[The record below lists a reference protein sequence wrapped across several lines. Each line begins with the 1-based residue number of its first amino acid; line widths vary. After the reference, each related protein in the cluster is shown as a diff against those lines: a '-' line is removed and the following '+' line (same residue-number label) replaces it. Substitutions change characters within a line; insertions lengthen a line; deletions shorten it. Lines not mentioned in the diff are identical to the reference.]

1 MKFAGVPEEFWGRL
15 YEDGMTL
22 ELSDLR
28 LTEVPTWVRNLVNL
42 TELRLRGCDLAELP
56 GWLGKL
62 ARLTKLDASG
72 NQLVTVP
79 ESVGNLASLRHL
91 DLSGNRIAV
100 LPESV
105 SRLEELETLF
115 LNGNQL
121 TGVPSWVGRL
131 PSLTTLGLAGNR
143 LAALSDSLGSLRQL
157 GFLDLSHN
165 WLTALP
171 ASLAG
176 PLERGLTFRADFN
189 PLPEPYQELLARGPR
204 DLAAYLRS
212 LADATPQYEA
222 KVILVGEGGV
232 GKSSLVAA
240 MRGEPFNPN
249 RTTTH
254 GIEVKPLEVP
264 HPAEPRE
271 RLTLRLWDFGGQEV
285 YRVTH
290 QFFLTRRALNLVVW
304 HARHGQEQ
312 DQVEDWLRRL
322 RLRVKAEAPALV
334 VATHCAERLADLDYP
349 RLRKLFP
356 EMLPDGPFEIDS
368 KTRQGIDVLVAAIAR
383 HAARLPQMGQLI
395 SRRWGA
401 VRAEILSRAAVQPQ
415 IRYSDYADICRDRK
429 LTDPETATLARLM
442 NDLGL
447 VIYFGDDEGLRNIM
461 VLNPEWLTGAISYVL
476 NDKATVDA
484 DGVLDHRR
492 LRELWSGTNG
502 YDPEYYPYFLRLMEK
517 FDVSYRLDE
526 DPDQSLVTQ
535 LVPHQRPTLPWEPG
549 DARPAG
555 MRTLSLVCE
564 LAEPAP
570 GLIPWLTARHH
581 AASVGKHWRGGVF
594 LEHPIKAY
602 HSQAFL
608 ELGGTGTRKDTELRL
623 DVLAPAP
630 EHYFNVLWD
639 SIEYLITHRWPGL
652 EYQLLVPCPGP
663 VNGLDG
669 DGTPCPGRFPLE
681 DLIRKRGKDKTIV
694 ECGKCDEDIEIAQ
707 LLTSFPAAVQPAGP
721 GSPATLVIAGP
732 AYGNFVQAGVIQGT
746 ISLPDAATVNEAPEG
761 EAADQRLSL
770 LSAQLTDIAYVVRR
784 TLRVVST
791 EVTDCPRM
799 FTLTVAERTRKTRLR
814 VDQNQYRLTLWCEH
828 PGEEHPWEPASYDI
842 REPREWVIRIAP
854 YARVVLAILKVA
866 VPAVGSIVG
875 GYDPVVTQPIAQ
887 GYLSATEAVLDALPS
902 GDSTGPSVSSGDQG
916 AAREPGTAGHET
928 GLPVA
933 EGEGLRALRATIFAN
948 DEARAFGGLRRV
960 MSPSGDLLWVCTHHY
975 PSYDPGL
982 PVIP

>member
-1 MKFAGVPEEFWGRL
+1 MKFAGVPEEFRGRL
-15 YEDGMTL
+15 YEDGMAL
-22 ELSDLR
+22 ELSDLP
-28 LTEVPTWVRNLVNL
+28 LTEVPKWVRRLVNL
-42 TELRLRGCDLAELP
+42 TELRLHGCSLAELP
-56 GWLGKL
+56 GWLGEL
-62 ARLTKLDASG
+62 VSLTMLDASG
-72 NQLVTVP
+72 NALATLP

-105 SRLEELETLF
+105 SRLEELETFF

-121 TGVPSWVGRL
+121 TGMPGWIGRF
-131 PSLTTLGLAGNR
+131 PALTTLGLVGNR
-143 LAALSDSLGSLRQL
+143 LATLSDSLGSLRQL
-157 GFLDLSHN
+157 GFLDLSYN

-171 ASLAG
+171 VSLAG
-176 PLERGLTFRADFN
+176 PLERGLTLRADGN
-189 PLPEPYQELLARGPR
+189 RLPEPYQDLLARGPR

-222 KVILVGEGGV
+222 KVVLVGEGEV

-249 RTTTH
+249 RATTH
-254 GIEVKPLEVP
+254 GIEVKPLVMP
-264 HPAEPRE
+264 HPAEPGE
-271 RLTLRLWDFGGQEV
+271 NLTLRLWDFGGQEV

-349 RLRKLFP
+349 RLRKLFA

-368 KTRQGIDVLVAAIAR
+368 KTGQGIGVLVDAIAR
-383 HAARLPQMGQLI
+383 HAAQLPQMGQLI
-395 SRRWGA
+395 SKRWGA
-401 VRAEILSRAAVQPQ
+401 VRAEILSRAAVEPQ
-415 IRYSDYADICRDRK
+415 IRYSEYVSICREHK

-447 VIYFGDDEGLRNIM
+447 VIYFGDDEGLRDIM
-461 VLNPEWLTGAISYVL
+461 VLNPEWLTRAISYVL

-484 DGVLDHRR
+484 AGLLDHRR
-492 LRELWSGTNG
+492 LRDLWSGTDG

-526 DPDQSLVTQ
+526 DPDRSLVTQ
-535 LVPHQRPTLPWEPG
+535 LVPYRRPPLPWEPG
-549 DARPAG
+549 DALPAG
-555 MRTLSLVCE
+555 MRALSLVCE

-581 AASVGKHWRGGVF
+581 EASVGKHWRSGVF
-594 LEHPIKAY
+594 LHHPIKAY
-602 HSQAFL
+602 HSQALL

-639 SIEYLITHRWPGL
+639 SIEHLITHRWPGL

-663 VNGLDG
+663 AKGLDG
-669 DGTPCPGRFPLE
+669 DGARCPGRFPLE
-681 DLIRKRGKDKTIV
+681 DLIRKRGKGKSIV
-694 ECGKCDEDIEIAQ
+694 ECGKCDEDIEIAE
-707 LLTSFPAAVQPAGP
+707 LLTSFPAAVWPTGP
-721 GSPATLVIAGP
+721 GSPATLVISGP
-732 AYGNFVQAGVIQGT
+732 GYGNVVQAGAIHGI
-746 ISLPDAATVNEAPEG
+746 ISLPDATAVNETAKG
-761 EAADQRLSL
+761 EVADGLAV

-791 EVTDCPRM
+791 EVKDCPRM
-799 FTLTVAERTRKTRLR
+799 FTLTAAERTLKTRLR
-814 VDQNQYRLTLWCEH
+814 ADQHQYKLTLWCEH
-828 PGEEHPWEPASYDI
+828 PGEEHPWERASYDI
-842 REPREWVIRIAP
+842 REPREWVTRIAP

-875 GYDPVVTQPIAQ
+875 GYDPIVTQPIAQ
-887 GYLSATEAVLDALPS
+887 GYLSATEAVLDALPG
-902 GDSTGPSVSSGDQG
+902 GDPTGPVSSGDEG
-916 AAREPGTAGHET
+916 AAREAGTAGHEG

-933 EGEGLRALRATIFAN
+933 EGEGLRALRGAIFAN

-960 MSPSGDLLWVCTHHY
+960 MSPSGDLLWVCAHHY
-975 PSYDPGL
+975 PIYDPGL

>member
-1 MKFAGVPEEFWGRL
+1 MKFAGVPEEFRGRL
-15 YEDGMTL
+15 YEDGTAL
-22 ELSDLR
+22 ELSGLR
-28 LTEVPTWVRNLVNL
+28 LTEMPQWVRGLVNL
-42 TELRLRGCDLAELP
+42 TELRLHGCHLAELP
-56 GWLGKL
+56 AWLGEL
-62 ARLTKLDASG
+62 ASLTMLDASG
-72 NQLVTVP
+72 NQLATVP
-79 ESVGNLASLRHL
+79 DSMGNLASLRHL

-105 SRLEELETLF
+105 SRLEELETFF
-115 LNGNQL
+115 LSGNQL
-121 TGVPSWVGRL
+121 TGVPGWIGRL
-131 PSLTTLGLAGNR
+131 PALTTLGLAGNR
-143 LAALSDSLGSLRQL
+143 LAALPDSLGSLRQL
-157 GFLDLSHN
+157 GFLDASDN
-165 WLTALP
+165 RLTALP
-171 ASLAG
+171 VSLAG
-176 PLERGLTFRADFN
+176 PLERGLTLRAAGT

-222 KVILVGEGGV
+222 KVVLVGEGGV

-240 MRGEPFNPN
+240 MRGEPFNPK
-249 RTTTH
+249 RPTTH
-254 GIEVKPLEVP
+254 GIEVKPLVMP
-264 HPAEPRE
+264 HPAEPAE
-271 RLTLRLWDFGGQEV
+271 KLTLRLWDFGGQEV

-349 RLRKLFP
+349 QLRRLFP

-368 KTRQGIDVLVAAIAR
+368 ETGQGIGGLVAAIAR
-383 HAARLPQMGQLI
+383 HAAELPQMGQLI
-395 SRRWGA
+395 SKRWGA
-401 VRAEILSRAAVQPQ
+401 VRAEILSRAAVKPQ
-415 IRYSDYADICRDRK
+415 IRYSEYASICRQHK

-447 VIYFGDDEGLRNIM
+447 VIYFGDDEGLRDIM
-461 VLNPEWLTGAISYVL
+461 VLNPEWLTRAISYVL
-476 NDKATVDA
+476 NDKATEDA
-484 DGVLDHRR
+484 SGLLDHRR
-492 LRELWSGTNG
+492 LRELWSGTDG

-526 DPDQSLVTQ
+526 DPDRSLVTQ
-535 LVPHQRPTLPWEPG
+535 LVPYQRPPLPWEPG
-549 DARPAG
+549 DALPAG
-555 MRTLSLVCE
+555 MRALSLVCE

-581 AASVGKHWRGGVF
+581 EASVGSHWRSGVF
-594 LEHPIKAY
+594 LRHPVDLY
-602 HSQAFL
+602 RSQAL
-608 ELGGTGTRKDTELRL
+608 LQLGGTGTRKDTELRL

-639 SIEYLITHRWPGL
+639 SIEHLITHRWPGL
-652 EYQLLVPCPGP
+652 AYQLLVPCPGP
-663 VNGLDG
+663 AEGADG
-669 DGTPCPGRFPLE
+669 DGALCPGRFPLE
-681 DLIRKRGKDKTIV
+681 DLIRKRGKGKTIV

-721 GSPATLVIAGP
+721 GSPATTIR
-732 AYGNFVQAGVIQGT
+732 GT
-746 ISLPDAATVNEAPEG
+746 ISLPGAAVVKEAAEG
-761 EAADQRLSL
+761 EVADRLAV

-799 FTLTVAERTRKTRLR
+799 FTLAAAERTLKTRLR
-814 VDQNQYRLTLWCEH
+814 ADQHQYKLTLWCEH

-842 REPREWVIRIAP
+842 REPREWVTRIAP

-875 GYDPVVTQPIAQ
+875 GYDPIVTQPIAQ
-887 GYLSATEAVLDALPS
+887 GYLTATEAVLEALPS
-902 GDSTGPSVSSGDQG
+902 GDPSGPPVSNVDQD
-916 AAREPGTAGHET
+916 AAREGGTAGHEG

-948 DEARAFGGLRRV
+948 DEAHAFGGLRRV
-960 MSPSGDLLWVCTHHY
+960 MSPAGDLLWVCAHHY
-975 PSYDPGL
+975 PAYDPGL